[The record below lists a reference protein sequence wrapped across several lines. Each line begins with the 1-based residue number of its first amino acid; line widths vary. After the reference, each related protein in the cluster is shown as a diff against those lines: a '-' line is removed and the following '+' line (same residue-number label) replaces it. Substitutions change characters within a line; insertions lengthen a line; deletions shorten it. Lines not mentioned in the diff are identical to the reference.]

1 MIYGL
6 FHTNKQIGPNTNK
19 KGVEYDYSKLL
30 LDDTDLWIATVLN
43 SPEPYNYGIGHE

>member
-1 MIYGL
+1 MAY
-6 FHTNKQIGPNTNK
+6 FTQINRLDQIQIK